1 MPNGTEFSGISK
13 FPGKKDNLKRW
24 TEIFETNFQKFS
36 VPFHIELKFAEIL
49 VGWNT
54 SLSSIRCKCIAKNVM
69 GPLHDPV
76 AWYKI
81 TQSWDASLRS
91 GTSKTKTDPGEL
103 VRVALFW
110 KSYCATCSPAYVI
123 LYYVTGSCKEPI
135 IIGIAQQQKLKFS
148 LPWEILTE
156 RCNSPSQNIHFFQ
169 NADS

>member
-1 MPNGTEFSGISK
+1 MIFFPLVVIADRRVRFWSPRNFQEFSGISK
-13 FPGKKDNLKRW
+13 FPEKR
-24 TEIFETNFQKFS
+24 TTSRSELKFS
-36 VPFHIELKFAEIL
+36 VPFDIELEFVELL
-49 VGWNT
+49 VEWNT
-54 SLSSIRCKCIAKNVM
+54 SLSSIRCKCIGKNVM

-103 VRVALFW
+103 VRVAMFW

-148 LPWEILTE
+148 LP
-156 RCNSPSQNIHFFQ
+156 
-169 NADS
+169 